1 MQRFSSGNPG
11 GLTPRAR
18 SVFVTTP
25 SRHAPHEPLYALR
38 STTGLAGSAV
48 LRAPAARRTPAGG
61 NLTAAFLEVTEP

>member
-1 MQRFSSGNPG
+1 MQRFSSSKSG
-11 GLTPRAR
+11 GLTRRAR

-25 SRHAPHEPLYALR
+25 ARLAPHEPLYALR

-61 NLTAAFLEVTEP
+61 NLTAAFLKVTAP